1 MNYLLIF
8 YFFLQ
13 TKLNNKN
20 NLKIEEFNENYFS
33 I

>member
-13 TKLNNKN
+13 TKLNNKY
-20 NLKIEEFNENYFS
+20 NLKIEEFNKNYFS